1 MLTPHALT
9 VRLERMFPERRVF
22 VRSETE
28 TRFVRLSPVTQ
39 IVGAIGTAA
48 FVSWAVIATA
58 VLLMDSIGAGSLREQ
73 AERERLLYEDRLN
86 ALSEERD
93 QRAEEARLAQ
103 RRFNTALDEVSEMQA
118 ALLAAEKAR
127 RELEAGIEVIQ
138 TTLRD
143 TLRERDRARE
153 QTAML
158 TARLEDGGAAADDGA
173 TVFEDMEATVDFLA
187 AALHSAAGE
196 RDQMASVAAAA
207 RTDVED
213 LVYEKKLIAERNDRI
228 FQQLEEAV
236 TISISP
242 LDQMFRAAGLPTDRI
257 IEDLRRSYSGQGGPL
272 TPLTFSTKDEPL
284 DPDSL
289 RANEILAKLDE
300 LNLYRMAAEK
310 APFSLPLR
318 TAFRYTSGFG
328 PRWGRMHNGTDF
340 AGAHGSPIH
349 ATADGVVIHADWLSG
364 YGRLVKIQ
372 HDFGIETRYAHL
384 SEIRVSEGQKVS
396 RGDVIGAMGNSG
408 RSTGTHLHYEVRV
421 NEKPVNPMTYIKAAN
436 DVF

>member
-1 MLTPHALT
+1 
-9 VRLERMFPERRVF
+9 
-22 VRSETE
+22 
-28 TRFVRLSPVTQ
+28 
-39 IVGAIGTAA
+39 
-48 FVSWAVIATA
+48 
-58 VLLMDSIGAGSLREQ
+58 
-73 AERERLLYEDRLN
+73 
-86 ALSEERD
+86 
-93 QRAEEARLAQ
+93 
-103 RRFNTALDEVSEMQA
+103 
-118 ALLAAEKAR
+118 
-127 RELEAGIEVIQ
+127 
-138 TTLRD
+138 
-143 TLRERDRARE
+143 
-153 QTAML
+153 ML

-289 RANEILAKLDE
+289 RANEILSKLDE